1 MTSLSKLSEDVLQDM
16 GEAYQRCQPFLS
28 TEKTGTTGENVKDE
42 LRRQLLL
49 VAGFKDEG
57 IGKIDLSKITDE
69 EFQKMVREKL
79 LGAMANNGN
88 RQKVVP
94 SSEVRD
100 LIHQGWEYVAQLPT
114 GEAVTV

>member
-1 MTSLSKLSEDVLQDM
+1 MKPTEEELAKEYAVAIPSLTILQ
-16 GEAYQRCQPFLS
+16 
-28 TEKTGTTGENVKDE
+28 EKIENVKDE

-114 GEAVTV
+114 GEAVVRLPY